1 MGPPSCNIV
10 ISRIFITSTDPFVVC
25 PDIYYVCYK
34 TRTYKTIDAEV
45 RLNYIELLKDGQTGC
60 IITSLDM
67 NKYIIR
73 NNGQVSR
80 YSMIQYYGS
89 KAGGHITWKAMV
101 PHVRN
106 MVS

>member
-1 MGPPSCNIV
+1 MVYWSGPV
-10 ISRIFITSTDPFVVC
+10 KVGSRL
-25 PDIYYVCYK
+25 YYVCFK
-34 TRTYKTIDAEV
+34 TQTYKTIDAEV
-45 RLNYIELLKDGQTGC
+45 GLNYIELLKDSQTGC

-89 KAGGHITWKAMV
+89 KAVGHITWKAMV
-101 PHVRN
+101 PPVHN